1 MPFWGASAFF
11 CGEIMARNRE
21 FDDALDELKMLHDA
35 KNHDYATAENPYKNL
50 EEVTRIGIEPWR
62 GVVIRLF
69 DKFMRV
75 EQFCK
80 SGELAIK
87 SEGLEDTFKDIAIYS
102 TLAMILYRKHQDI
115 SYRDSLDMAQ
125 ELTEIER
132 GKDPENDEA
141 EYWDKKI
148 KDREQFSR
156 KAVMKWREN
165 GSIS

>member
-1 MPFWGASAFF
+1 
-11 CGEIMARNRE
+11 
-21 FDDALDELKMLHDA
+21 MLHDA
-35 KNHDYATAENPYKNL
+35 KNHDYATAENSYKNL

-62 GVVIRLF
+62 GIVIRLF

-102 TLAMILYRKHQDI
+102 TLAMIQFRKQQD
-115 SYRDSLDMAQ
+115 DATQ

-132 GKDPENDEA
+132 GKGKSHYDFSEPVDDNYNSDESFDHPIIA
-141 EYWDKKI
+141 EKHKNVIKI
-148 KDREQFSR
+148 QWK
-156 KAVMKWREN
+156 
-165 GSIS
+165 